1 MIAKGTYEEV
11 LIAGFGGQGVILL
24 GKLLAQTAMAD
35 GLEVTYMPSYGAEV
49 RGGTANCMVVL
60 AEEAIAS
67 PLVTRPD
74 ALIAMNKASVDKFTG
89 WIKSGGLL
97 IVNSSMVKEM
107 PQRDDIEILAVPL
120 DEIAMKL
127 GSAKSANMVAIGA
140 YAAKRALVD
149 IDTVSK
155 SLPEVLAK
163 RHHNT
168 LGVNEQAIRC
178 GAEFVENS

>member
-1 MIAKGTYEEV
+1 
-11 LIAGFGGQGVILL
+11 
-24 GKLLAQTAMAD
+24 
-35 GLEVTYMPSYGAEV
+35 
-49 RGGTANCMVVL
+49 
-60 AEEAIAS
+60 
-67 PLVTRPD
+67 
-74 ALIAMNKASVDKFTG
+74 
-89 WIKSGGLL
+89 L